1 VKVGGGKVI
10 YLVIISSILAF
21 IFLSHLLF
29 IKKEL
34 KNILNQLKNYNIRKT
49 EKKIDI
55 TLLDKDIEKMTI
67 EINNLIDLH
76 ALSNI
81 EKKSAERELKQAI
94 ANISHDLRTPLTSI
108 LGYIQLIEKPE
119 VTDEERKEYLAIAKD
134 RAKRLQILLND
145 FFELSVIE
153 SVDHSLKLGKLGL
166 NSIVEEIVINLYD
179 KFNEQQIV
187 PSIKIPQEQ
196 MNIIGDESA
205 IKRVIEN
212 LVINAIRYSDGNV
225 SITLERNNTKIN
237 LTISNDV
244 KDITEKDVE
253 LFFNRFYTAD
263 QTRSGKGTGLG
274 LSIAKALMDKMNGK
288 LSAEL
293 KDSWLYVKCSW
304 ILTE

>member
-1 VKVGGGKVI
+1 MI

-81 EKKSAERELKQAI
+81 EKKSAERELKQDI

>member
-1 VKVGGGKVI
+1 MKGGGKVI

-34 KNILNQLKNYNIRKT
+34 KSILNQLKNYNIRKT

>member
-1 VKVGGGKVI
+1 MI

-76 ALSNI
+76 ARSNI

>member
-1 VKVGGGKVI
+1 MI

-153 SVDHSLKLGKLGL
+153 SVDHSLKFEKLGL
-166 NSIVEEIVINLYD
+166 NSIVEEIAINLYD
-179 KFNEQQIV
+179 QFNEQQIV

>member
-1 VKVGGGKVI
+1 MI

-244 KDITEKDVE
+244 KDITEKVVE

>member
-1 VKVGGGKVI
+1 MI

-34 KNILNQLKNYNIRKT
+34 MNILNQLKNYNIRKT
-49 EKKIDI
+49 EKKIDV

-153 SVDHSLKLGKLGL
+153 SVDHSLKLEKLRL

-293 KDSWLYVKCSW
+293 KDSCLYVKCSW

>member
-1 VKVGGGKVI
+1 MI

-153 SVDHSLKLGKLGL
+153 SVDYSLKLGKLGL

-293 KDSWLYVKCSW
+293 KDSWLYMKCSW
-304 ILTE
+304 IRD

>member
-1 VKVGGGKVI
+1 MKVGGEKVI

-153 SVDHSLKLGKLGL
+153 SVDYSLKLGKLGL

-304 ILTE
+304 IRD

>member
-1 VKVGGGKVI
+1 VI

-153 SVDHSLKLGKLGL
+153 SVDHSLKLEKLGL
-166 NSIVEEIVINLYD
+166 NSIVEEIAINLYD
-179 KFNEQQIV
+179 QFNEQQIV

>member
-1 VKVGGGKVI
+1 MI

-205 IKRVIEN
+205 VKRVIEN

-244 KDITEKDVE
+244 KNITEKDVE

-274 LSIAKALMDKMNGK
+274 LPIAKALMDKMNGK

-293 KDSWLYVKCSW
+293 KDSWLHVKCSW

>member
-1 VKVGGGKVI
+1 MKGGGKVI

-94 ANISHDLRTPLTSI
+94 ANISHDLRTPLASI

>member
-1 VKVGGGKVI
+1 MI

-153 SVDHSLKLGKLGL
+153 SVDHSLKFEKLGL

>member
-1 VKVGGGKVI
+1 MGKVI

-304 ILTE
+304 IRD

>member
-1 VKVGGGKVI
+1 MI

-94 ANISHDLRTPLTSI
+94 ANISHDLRTPLASI

>member
-1 VKVGGGKVI
+1 MI

-263 QTRSGKGTGLG
+263 QT
-274 LSIAKALMDKMNGK
+274 
-288 LSAEL
+288 
-293 KDSWLYVKCSW
+293 
-304 ILTE
+304 

>member
-1 VKVGGGKVI
+1 MI

-153 SVDHSLKLGKLGL
+153 SVDHSLKFEKLGL
-166 NSIVEEIVINLYD
+166 NSIVEEIAINLYD
-179 KFNEQQIV
+179 QFNEQQIV

-237 LTISNDV
+237 LTISIDV

>member
-1 VKVGGGKVI
+1 MI

>member
-1 VKVGGGKVI
+1 MI

-67 EINNLIDLH
+67 EINNLIYLH

>member
-1 VKVGGGKVI
+1 MKVGGEKVI

-304 ILTE
+304 ILAE

>member
-1 VKVGGGKVI
+1 MI

-119 VTDEERKEYLAIAKD
+119 VTDEERKEYFAIAKD

>member
-1 VKVGGGKVI
+1 M
-10 YLVIISSILAF
+10 
-21 IFLSHLLF
+21 LF

>member
-1 VKVGGGKVI
+1 MI

-212 LVINAIRYSDGNV
+212 LVINAIRYSDGTV

>member
-1 VKVGGGKVI
+1 MI

-55 TLLDKDIEKMTI
+55 TLLDKDIEKLTI

-76 ALSNI
+76 TLSNI

-205 IKRVIEN
+205 VKRVIEN

-274 LSIAKALMDKMNGK
+274 LPIAKALMDKMNGK

-304 ILTE
+304 IPTE

>member
-1 VKVGGGKVI
+1 MI

-55 TLLDKDIEKMTI
+55 TLLDKDIEKMAI

-153 SVDHSLKLGKLGL
+153 SVDHSLKLEKLGL
-166 NSIVEEIVINLYD
+166 NSIVEEIAINLYD
-179 KFNEQQIV
+179 QFNEQQIV

-212 LVINAIRYSDGNV
+212 LVINAIRYSDGSV
-225 SITLERNNTKIN
+225 SITLEKNNTKVN

>member
-1 VKVGGGKVI
+1 MI

-153 SVDHSLKLGKLGL
+153 SVDHSLKLEKLGL
-166 NSIVEEIVINLYD
+166 NSIVEEIAINLYD
-179 KFNEQQIV
+179 QFNEQQIV

-212 LVINAIRYSDGNV
+212 LVINAIRYSDGSV
-225 SITLERNNTKIN
+225 SITLEKNNTKIN

>member
-1 VKVGGGKVI
+1 MI

-153 SVDHSLKLGKLGL
+153 SVDYSLKLGKLGL

-293 KDSWLYVKCSW
+293 IDSWLYVKCSW
-304 ILTE
+304 IRD

>member
-1 VKVGGGKVI
+1 MI

-34 KNILNQLKNYNIRKT
+34 KNILNQLKNYNTRKT

-55 TLLDKDIEKMTI
+55 TLLDKDIEKMAI

-81 EKKSAERELKQAI
+81 EKKSAERELKQAV

-153 SVDHSLKLGKLGL
+153 SVDHSLKLEKLGL
-166 NSIVEEIVINLYD
+166 NSIVEEIAINLYD
-179 KFNEQQIV
+179 QFNEQHIV

-225 SITLERNNTKIN
+225 SITLEKNNTKIN

-244 KDITEKDVE
+244 KDITEKDIE

>member
-1 VKVGGGKVI
+1 
-10 YLVIISSILAF
+10 
-21 IFLSHLLF
+21 LLF

>member
-1 VKVGGGKVI
+1 MI

-153 SVDHSLKLGKLGL
+153 SVDYSLKLGKLGL

-304 ILTE
+304 IRD

>member
-1 VKVGGGKVI
+1 MI

-304 ILTE
+304 IMTE